1 MTLKQLRQ
9 SAGKSVK
16 EVAEKLCVTIR
27 AVYNYENGNR
37 EISIAQ
43 IKPLAQLYSVSV
55 EEIIDA
61 QLKVCQPE

>member
-27 AVYNYENGNR
+27 AVSRYEQGIR
-37 EISIAQ
+37 KISLDQ
-43 IKPLAQLYSVSV
+43 VLVLADLYDCSA
-55 EEIIDA
+55 EEIIKA
-61 QLKVCQPE
+61 QLNSSL